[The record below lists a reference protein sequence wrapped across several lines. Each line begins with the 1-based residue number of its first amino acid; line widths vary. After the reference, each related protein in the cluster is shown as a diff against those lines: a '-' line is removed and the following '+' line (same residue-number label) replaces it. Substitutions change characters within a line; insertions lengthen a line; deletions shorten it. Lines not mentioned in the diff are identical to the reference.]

1 MPHTKSAW
9 KRMEKAEKRRV
20 HNRAIIKKLKA
31 QVRTFLA
38 AVKTGDLTKAATEM
52 NTAAKL
58 LDRAGTKG
66 YIHSNKASRLKSRL
80 ALRLNK
86 AKNAPAKA

>member
-20 HNRAIIKKLKA
+20 HNRQIIKKLKA
-31 QVRTFLA
+31 QLRAFLT
-38 AVKTGDLTKAATEM
+38 AVKSGDLAKAGEEM

-66 YIHSNKASRLKSRL
+66 YIHANKASRLKSRM

-86 AKNAPAKA
+86 AKNAPAKS